1 MIVGDYEA
9 WLSAADRKLK
19 RAHGALN
26 QQPVS
31 ADLRHKKNNSLIE
44 PSNCKR
50 GAYGQTGLILISP
63 RRGKS
68 ASARL
73 AFGARQ
79 PSRQLRLAIQQH
91 RN

>member
-31 ADLRHKKNNSLIE
+31 ADLQHKKNKVVENR
-44 PSNCKR
+44 PTAK
-50 GAYGQTGLILISP
+50 GGHMG
-63 RRGKS
+63 
-68 ASARL
+68 RL
-73 AFGARQ
+73 V
-79 PSRQLRLAIQQH
+79 
-91 RN
+91 